1 MSLLGVMVELTVCHS
16 WILAALQARRKGRG
30 PKQAFPCP
38 MLTLQVPS
46 CSLLLLPEQVAHDKL
61 SGDGVL
67 LCLLDIATL
76 PLGPC
81 TLWLRECLRH
91 PLYSSSYQSAREF
104 KKRRR
109 SADRHLK
116 ITAN

>member
-38 MLTLQVPS
+38 MLTSQVPS
-46 CSLLLLPEQVAHDKL
+46 CFLLPLSEQVTHDKL

-76 PLGPC
+76 P
-81 TLWLRECLRH
+81 R
-91 PLYSSSYQSAREF
+91 PLYAVAQRVPQTTPVLF
-104 KKRRR
+104 KLSERQRVQE
-109 SADRHLK
+109 
-116 ITAN
+116 T